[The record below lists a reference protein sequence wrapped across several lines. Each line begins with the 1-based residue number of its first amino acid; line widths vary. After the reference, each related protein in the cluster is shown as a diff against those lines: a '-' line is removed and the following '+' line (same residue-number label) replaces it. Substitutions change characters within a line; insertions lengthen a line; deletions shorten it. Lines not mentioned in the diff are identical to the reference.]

1 MNSKY
6 SESDLYILQAVT
18 NLHVGS
24 GDNNFGIIDN
34 QIQRD
39 VTTNRPTINASSLK
53 GGLREYF
60 DPFEDDTQFVKYVFG
75 SHPVKDRGNDSQ
87 KGAYSFLS
95 ANLLVLPLRSNTKA
109 FFRATSPAI
118 IEELLENITIF
129 SISIKEKET
138 LEKLSK
144 LQPKEDEAIIFEELE
159 NTIIEDIKAVPN
171 KLDANDLKTLENILG
186 KDIAILSNNVF
197 DNYCEN
203 LPVIAR
209 NHLEDGISQN
219 LWYEEIVPR
228 ESRFYYIVTK
238 STNLD
243 KDDSTRI
250 GKFEK
255 QFDTDELI
263 QIGANATVGYGY
275 TNIKKIE
282 KV

>member
-1 MNSKY
+1 MNNKF
-6 SESDLYILQAVT
+6 SESDLYILHAVT

-39 VTTNRPTINASSLK
+39 VTTGRPTINASSLK
-53 GGLREYF
+53 GGLREFF
-60 DPFEDDTQFVKYVFG
+60 DPKEDETQFVKYVFG
-75 SHPVKDRGNDSQ
+75 SHPKNDRGNESQ

-118 IEELLENITIF
+118 LQELLDNLDTFAIDIPQKKDIAKLLEIEVKQNKPVIF
-129 SISIKEKET
+129 
-138 LEKLSK
+138 EKL
-144 LQPKEDEAIIFEELE
+144 PG
-159 NTIIEDIKAVPN
+159 TIIEDYEADIQEKN
-171 KLDANDLKTLENILG
+171 LSSLEELLG
-186 KDIAILSNNVF
+186 KDIALVHERDF

-219 LWYEEIVPR
+219 LWYEEVVPR

-238 STNLD
+238 PTNLD
-243 KDDSTRI
+243 ESDRERI
-250 GKFEK
+250 EKFEK
-255 QFDTDELI
+255 QFDTEELI

-275 TNIKKIE
+275 TNIKKMQ
-282 KV
+282 KVQS